1 MAVCSLVLIP
11 SKEGQTKTITLH
23 DDDPDMV
30 SAMLCFL
37 YTGNYKDGED
47 HEPAICFNAGMYALG
62 DKYDIPLLKDL
73 AAIKFKKDLEGFDL
87 TMTLELLEAI
97 KVIYTTTLA
106 SDKVLREALI
116 PVLKAYKTALRR
128 DEAFM
133 EVFHSGLADGEF
145 ADDVL
150 DAWVDFESPAVAP
163 ASTTPISTCDCCQ
176 TPGCCGTV
184 CDVYGPDA

>member
-1 MAVCSLVLIP
+1 MCSLVLIL
-11 SKEGQTKTITLH
+11 SQEGQTKTITLH
-23 DDDPDMV
+23 DDDPDRV

-37 YTGNYKDGED
+37 YTGNYKDSED
-47 HEPAICFNAGMYALG
+47 HEPSVFWNAGMYALG
-62 DKYDIPLLKDL
+62 DKYDIPLLKNL
-73 AAIKFKKDLEGFDL
+73 AAIKFKKELRDFDL

-106 SDKVLREALI
+106 SDKVLREALT
-116 PVLKAYKTALRR
+116 PVLKAYKTALWR

-145 ADDVL
+145 AEDVV

-176 TPGCCGTV
+176 ILGCCGTM
-184 CDVYGPDA
+184 CDVYDHDA